1 MENDNSPKIFI
12 RNFLVFYIKVA
23 VIHTLT
29 YIVFGILFSNL
40 FDYSSIYSD
49 PIITNFMRSF
59 ESPLIFIGPF
69 LQPIRAIFIA
79 IALFPIRNIITT
91 KFGWFIVWLLFA
103 CIAIIAAPSS
113 APSSIEGIV
122 YTQLPI
128 KFHIINLPELLIQTF
143 SFSIILWVV
152 EMLPHTEK
160 EFSNRVFLIKLLFSI
175 FYTMIGIF
183 LTSVCGIILINF
195 LELDFNTYKL
205 DRGTVSYLSTIS
217 ILTIIISYSFADK
230 SYKNKL
236 WLLLVIPLILVLYIL
251 FPYGYNYL
259 FNTAYNDK
267 MALVPYSLSAV
278 LMAIIYYVLFVVLYG
293 KLKNRNKKS
302 SDVIKKDEEINNDT
316 PSENDKKEDVKV
328 IELNPDDYNTEEDDT
343 KYIELNADNNDNSE
357 NNK

>member
-103 CIAIIAAPSS
+103 CIGIIAAPSS

-143 SFSIILWVV
+143 S
-152 EMLPHTEK
+152 
-160 EFSNRVFLIKLLFSI
+160 FSI